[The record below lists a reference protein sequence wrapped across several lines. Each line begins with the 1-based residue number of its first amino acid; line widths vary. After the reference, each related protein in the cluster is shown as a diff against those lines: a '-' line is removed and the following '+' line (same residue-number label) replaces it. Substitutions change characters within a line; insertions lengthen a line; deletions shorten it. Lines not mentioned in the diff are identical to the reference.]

1 MEELFQ
7 ERIFEN
13 LTNEEKSIIIKNMKL
28 AEKIYII
35 GLMDCANIDK
45 KIITFLSH

>member
-7 ERIFEN
+7 KRIFEN
-13 LTNEEKSIIIKNMKL
+13 LTNEEKNIIIKNIKL

-35 GLMDCANIDK
+35 GLMDCANIDEK
-45 KIITFLSH
+45 LTHF

>member
-7 ERIFEN
+7 KRIFEN
-13 LTNEEKSIIIKNMKL
+13 LTNEEKNIIIKNIKL

-35 GLMDCANIDK
+35 GLIDCTNIDK